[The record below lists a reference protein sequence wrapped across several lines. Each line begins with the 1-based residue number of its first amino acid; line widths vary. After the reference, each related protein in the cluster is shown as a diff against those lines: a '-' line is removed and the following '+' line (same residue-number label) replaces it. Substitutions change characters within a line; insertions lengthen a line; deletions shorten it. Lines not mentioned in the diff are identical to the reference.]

1 MYWEIIVLILLILGE
16 AKVKKIYYLELDQD
30 SYTLD
35 TSRNISEIIK
45 NIKQMKVNRTEFF
58 KLLEHKKIKF
68 SMIYEIGKY

>member
-58 KLLEHKKIKF
+58 KLSEHKKIKF